1 MNYIVSKY
9 RYRTVSREETASA
22 LFHRPINITE
32 HNSLFENV
40 HLGVGAMMP
49 NDLSPAMLGEMA
61 QLITTHY

>member
-1 MNYIVSKY
+1 MNYIVSEY
-9 RYRTVSREETASA
+9 RYRTVCREETASV
-22 LFHRPINITE
+22 LFHHHINIAA
-32 HNSLFENV
+32 HDSLLDNV